1 MFDPKSQLVV
11 GLEIGTSK
19 VCAVV
24 GDLNP
29 AGLSIIGLG
38 QARSRGVRKGEI
50 VDTTAA
56 GEDVRTAIAEAEQM
70 ADVEIRSVY
79 LGVTGAHLQSFNNR
93 GRHNIPSH
101 DREIMDE
108 DVQDVVKN
116 AKAFNLP
123 GDRHV
128 LHVVRQHFIVD
139 GQEGVLDPLGMP
151 GAHLEVD
158 LQVVHGL
165 TNRLQTAIRVVKGL
179 QLEVENIVFNGI
191 ASSLAVL
198 TAPEKQQGAL
208 VIDLGAGITEYVLYA
223 DGVIRHT
230 GTLAVGGDHITN
242 DLAFGLKVA
251 MGRAEALKL
260 EHGAAFVAPDSRG
273 RTIPLPGE
281 PGLPERSVNLEH
293 LHRIMSAR
301 LEETLEII
309 AAQLEALGLIECPR
323 AGIVLCGGG
332 ARVPGADRLAE
343 RIFGLPVALGRTKS
357 ISGLAATLDH
367 PEFATGIGL
376 VKFGS
381 FQGASGRTPQW
392 ATRLR
397 STFGSLTSAFRRS

>member
-1 MFDPKSQLVV
+1 
-11 GLEIGTSK
+11 
-19 VCAVV
+19 
-24 GDLNP
+24 
-29 AGLSIIGLG
+29 
-38 QARSRGVRKGEI
+38 
-50 VDTTAA
+50 
-56 GEDVRTAIAEAEQM
+56 
-70 ADVEIRSVY
+70 
-79 LGVTGAHLQSFNNR
+79 
-93 GRHNIPSH
+93 
-101 DREIMDE
+101 
-108 DVQDVVKN
+108 
-116 AKAFNLP
+116 LP

-158 LQVVHGL
+158 VHVVHGF

-179 QLEVENIVFNGI
+179 ELEVENIVFNGI

-208 VIDLGAGITEYVLYA
+208 VVDLGAGITEYVLYA

-230 GTLAVGGDHITN
+230 GTLAVGGDHVTN

-260 EHGAAFVAPDSRG
+260 EHGAAFVAPDTRG

-293 LHRIMSAR
+293 LHRIMASR
-301 LEETLEII
+301 LEETFEII
-309 AAQLEALGLIECPR
+309 AAQLEARGLLDCPR

-332 ARVPGADRLAE
+332 ARVPGVDRSAE
-343 RIFGLPVALGRTKS
+343 RIFGLPVALGRTKT

-381 FQGASGRTPQW
+381 FQGASGRGPQW
-392 ATRLR
+392 TSRLR
-397 STFGSLTSAFRRS
+397 ATFGSLTSAFRRP